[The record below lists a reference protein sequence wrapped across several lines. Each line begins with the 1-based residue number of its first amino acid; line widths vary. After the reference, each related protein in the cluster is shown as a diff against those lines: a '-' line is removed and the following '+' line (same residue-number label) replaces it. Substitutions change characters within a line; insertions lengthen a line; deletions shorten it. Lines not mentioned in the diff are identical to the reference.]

1 MILSKYYRDYKGP
14 DLVVAE
20 LWLNEDDKET
30 FIDYMKVFY
39 GENNNWNG
47 KLYTYG
53 EIFPQR
59 ENNGLFDSVADSG
72 RLYPAG
78 NHKFYLEFLGKDGR
92 VHWFSG
98 MVGSK
103 EQIFNPPLARCCGSV
118 PFRRP

>member
-1 MILSKYYRDYKGP
+1 MILSKYYRDYNGP

-59 ENNGLFDSVADSG
+59 EHHGLDVADSG

-78 NHKFYLEFLGKDGR
+78 NHKFYLEFRGKDGR

-103 EQIFNPPLARCCGSV
+103 EQIFNST
-118 PFRRP
+118 FRSNEHRASAIQL